1 MASRNISTALRI
13 LSFTRQEIPAL
24 ASFVFCCHCCDSQLW
39 SLHSKVRS
47 FLELVASSKAQQSS
61 VLCCCQIAVFWSL
74 CSCPSR

>member
-39 SLHSKVRS
+39 SLHSKMS
-47 FLELVASSKAQQSS
+47 EAFQTELTSEHGAWN
-61 VLCCCQIAVFWSL
+61 LPNWSHL
-74 CSCPSR
+74 WLSAL